1 MAVTDTPWK
10 AIDIPAIRE
19 CNVGSYQRAS
29 FFCRFNHDRT
39 IRDSGDN
46 PVPPEEIWTVWFC
59 AAGKIGQQTARFQ
72 HFDSR
77 IPMAGRIDT
86 IQAMRQHSNS
96 RKSVVQGV
104 PVGTDIDAVSQS
116 THDQQVRDHFCQVFY
131 KGFGKLPTIFGR
143 VASTHNTDDT
153 GCIKVSISL
162 KIEKYRGIRTFSQ
175 AHRIICIS
183 QIITGNIVFLN
194 KRQLF
199 FRPLQD
205 FRAFDFGS
213 NIAADTRDPS

>member
-1 MAVTDTPWK
+1 MQYRQLPK
-10 AIDIPAIRE
+10 SLLFLPIQPRSY
-19 CNVGSYQRAS
+19 NPRFRRQSGS
-29 FFCRFNHDRT
+29 
-39 IRDSGDN
+39 SGG
-46 PVPPEEIWTVWFC
+46 IWTVWFC
-59 AAGKIGQQTARFQ
+59 TAGKIGQQTARFQ

-96 RKSVVQGV
+96 RKSVVQSV

-153 GCIKVSISL
+153 GRIKVSISL

-183 QIITGNIVFLN
+183 QIITGNIVFSIKAN
-194 KRQLF
+194 SFPPVARF
-199 FRPLQD
+199 P
-205 FRAFDFGS
+205 GV
-213 NIAADTRDPS
+213 